1 MYLGYSYISKL
12 LRGDS
17 VKDHTEDR
25 KIVNI
30 FKPDIIDR
38 ISADL
43 ERVMD
48 YLLTYGVLVDQ
59 DKEPIQCEKERRGKW
74 AGAALLVERIPRRN
88 PNWFEKFLL
97 VLRRCEMDDVARKL
111 DVPEF
116 TTDISC

>member
-1 MYLGYSYISKL
+1 MYLDYSYISNL

-17 VKDHTEDR
+17 EKDHTEDR

-38 ISADL
+38 ISADV

-48 YLLTYGVLVDQ
+48 YLLTYDVLVDQ
-59 DKEPIQCEKERRGKW
+59 DKEPIQCEMRNRGRL
-74 AGAALLVERIPRRN
+74 AGAAMLVERIPRRH
-88 PNWFEKFLL
+88 PNWFEMFVQ
-97 VLRRCEMDDVARKL
+97 VLRQCEMDDVVHKL

-116 TTDISC
+116 TTDIKC